1 VQRLVR
7 RRVASCVQEE
17 DDGYEVILVD
27 VDGTVAAVCVLAKVL
42 DGETCDLVVVAIAND
57 YQGEQVETDVGSM
70 PLVRAAIETLL
81 ARARE
86 LGASRA
92 RAIVARENER
102 SVNMLTKGLS
112 RKGGGEVSFLE
123 GDQAAGELE
132 EGEVVLVFLR
142 PADEDRPVAVQ
153 P

>member
-1 VQRLVR
+1 MLRRFRCDRGEIWYARDVQRLVR

-17 DDGYEVILVD
+17 DDAYEVILVD

-42 DGETCDLVVVAIAND
+42 DGETCDLVVVAIANG
-57 YQGEQVETDVGSM
+57 YQGEQVETDIGSM

-92 RAIVARENER
+92 RAIVARENAR
-102 SVNMLTKGLS
+102 SVNMLT
-112 RKGGGEVSFLE
+112 R
-123 GDQAAGELE
+123 AG
-132 EGEVVLVFLR
+132 F
-142 PADEDRPVAVQ
+142 AQSAYFDEDYDVYSATLA
-153 P
+153 